1 MKSRIV
7 ALFALVS
14 LVVVGTLVAEDAAKV
29 DWAKIKCVVSGKP
42 VNVEKKA
49 EFKGAEVYFCCPGC
63 AASYAKDATKFT
75 AKSNHQLVAT
85 GQAKQEGCPMSGK
98 PVKADAKVS
107 IGGVDVA
114 FCCNNCKGAAEKMAA
129 DEQVS
134 KVFGDEAFAK
144 AFKVSKK

>member
-14 LVVVGTLVAEDAAKV
+14 LVVVGSLVAEDAAKV
-29 DWAKIKCVVSGKP
+29 DFAKIKCVVSGKP

-49 EFKGAEVYFCCPGC
+49 DFKGGSVYFCCPGC
-63 AASYAKDATKFT
+63 AASFAKDATKFT
-75 AKSNHQLVAT
+75 AKANHQLVAT

-98 PVKADAKVS
+98 PVDAANSVAV
-107 IGGVDVA
+107 GGVDVA
-114 FCCNNCKGAAEKMAA
+114 FCCKNCKGAAEKLQGE
-129 DEQVS
+129 EQVT
-134 KVFGDEAFAK
+134 KIFGDDAFGK